1 MALPKLKNDIPKY
14 DLTIPSTG
22 DTVKFRPFLVKEQK
36 ILLIAF
42 ESKDNK
48 QILNSMLDCLSSCI
62 PEVDMNDLATFDVD
76 YMFTMIRSKS
86 AGETTT
92 LIFKCTEC
100 ETENEAVIK
109 LDEIRVEVEEQD
121 MRIELTDKITVKMR
135 YPNYDFFLN
144 NSVMMDEDKS
154 QSEMLLASIIGCL
167 EAIETEEERIDL
179 ADESEEEINSFLES
193 LTSAQFDKISKFALN
208 MPSMEKQ
215 VHFTCKNCGTKNE
228 RMLRGLNDFF

>member
-1 MALPKLKNDIPKY
+1 MALPRLNENPQY
-14 DLTIPSTG
+14 ELVIPSTKEK
-22 DTVKFRPFLVKEQK
+22 VNFRPFLVKEQK
-36 ILLIAF
+36 VLLIAY
-42 ESKDNK
+42 ESQDRK
-48 QILNSMLDCLSSCI
+48 QILSAMLNTLESCI
-62 PEVDMNDLATFDVD
+62 HENIDVKKLSTFDVD

>member
-1 MALPKLKNDIPKY
+1 MALPRLNENPQY
-14 DLTIPSTG
+14 ELVIPSTKEK
-22 DTVKFRPFLVKEQK
+22 VNFRPFLVKEQK
-36 ILLIAF
+36 VLLIAY
-42 ESKDNK
+42 ESQDRK
-48 QILNSMLDCLSSCI
+48 QILSAMLNTLQSCI
-62 PEVDMNDLATFDVD
+62 HENIDVKKLSTFDVD

-100 ETENEAVIK
+100 ETDNEVVIH
-109 LDEIRVEVEEQD
+109 LDEIVVDVKEQD

-193 LTSAQFDKISKFALN
+193 LTSAQFDKVSKFALN

-215 VHFTCKNCGTKNE
+215 VFFTCKSCGTKNE
-228 RMLRGLNDFF
+228 SMLRGLTDFF